1 MAAKSVSP
9 ETIPLLSGEG
19 DRSKASIRQT
29 AAKASIRQTAAVVLV
44 VALVAAVCY
53 HAAGGAAPDPSRLP
67 LLGEGTCDVGR
78 CHSYA
83 EHVGKG

>member
-19 DRSKASIRQT
+19 DRS
-29 AAKASIRQTAAVVLV
+29 KASIRQTAAVVLV